1 MSRQLSDYSIDELRQ
16 LKAGFCESNMDRN
29 DLFYRRM
36 SDINEAITRAYL
48 KRDDP
53 ERKHKN

>member
-1 MSRQLSDYSIDELRQ
+1 MSRQLSDYSIDELKQ
-16 LKAGFCESNMDRN
+16 LRAELSESNMDRDN
-29 DLFYRRM
+29 LFYERM

-53 ERKHKN
+53 ERKK